1 VIADLDA
8 RAEALE
14 RPNDHFTHGYN
25 PVRSVLLLYVALYVV
40 GMLLGLAAKI
50 AMDVQL
56 RRPGTRQ
63 VVGLF
68 VLALLLWGA
77 ISVTHTPFTDIL
89 LPLVWAGTGLLAGL
103 GSRELHTAS

>member
-1 VIADLDA
+1 M
-8 RAEALE
+8 
-14 RPNDHFTHGYN
+14 
-25 PVRSVLLLYVALYVV
+25 LLLYVALYVV

>member
-1 VIADLDA
+1 VVV
-8 RAEALE
+8 
-14 RPNDHFTHGYN
+14 F
-25 PVRSVLLLYVALYVV
+25 YVALYLV
-40 GMLLGLAAKI
+40 GMFVGLAAKS
-50 AMDVQL
+50 ALDVQL

-63 VVGLF
+63 MVGLV

-77 ISVTHTPFTDIL
+77 ISITHTPFTDVL

>member
-1 VIADLDA
+1 MLVIYI
-8 RAEALE
+8 
-14 RPNDHFTHGYN
+14 G
-25 PVRSVLLLYVALYVV
+25 LYIV
-40 GMLLGLAAKI
+40 GMLVGLAAKI
-50 AMDVQL
+50 ALDVQL

-63 VVGLF
+63 VVGLI

-77 ISVTHTPFTDIL
+77 ISITHTPFTEVL